1 MNYPSPIPSTETG
14 QVQLGV
20 ALLRELDGLRDA
32 LLRPIE
38 GSRRLVDHLSK
49 TIADAER
56 SLNDL
61 GYLFKAEQE
70 RVSGKCDEQREK
82 FLSEA
87 LPAALSEFHEAI
99 GLRGTPPV
107 RAPGTGDRARTRNL
121 AQVADRWLNEE
132 RPVAE

>member
-1 MNYPSPIPSTETG
+1 M
-14 QVQLGV
+14 
-20 ALLRELDGLRDA
+20 
-32 LLRPIE
+32 
-38 GSRRLVDHLSK
+38 DHLSK

-99 GLRGTPPV
+99 GLRERRRSALRG
-107 RAPGTGDRARTRNL
+107 RATVL
-121 AQVADRWLNEE
+121 AQEISRKWLDRWLNEE